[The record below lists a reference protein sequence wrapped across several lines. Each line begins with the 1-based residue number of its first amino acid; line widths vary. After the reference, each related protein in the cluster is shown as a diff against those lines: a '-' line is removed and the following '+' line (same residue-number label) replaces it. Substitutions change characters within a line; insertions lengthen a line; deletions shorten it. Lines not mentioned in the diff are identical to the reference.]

1 MKARID
7 DDDATIG
14 EWIELTDE
22 AAFAIEDLDE
32 IDPWAG
38 ERFLRD
44 DETRARWKDDHS
56 LLVTDKGPSSVVID
70 DGGARAK
77 RLIGLVLGEDHEA
90 AVDATGHC
98 ESRDGEH
105 NQHAVSRRRPG
116 HPDGPSARLA
126 SVATPRIRSMSRLF
140 ETSSLISSI
149 FSTSSRSP
157 GTMTSVPGPTRSS
170 MWPGSIAPIATPSMT
185 RSRSGL
191 GCSVSP

>member
-70 DGGARAK
+70 DGGGAR
-77 RLIGLVLGEDHEA
+77 
-90 AVDATGHC
+90 
-98 ESRDGEH
+98 
-105 NQHAVSRRRPG
+105 
-116 HPDGPSARLA
+116 SA
-126 SVATPRIRSMSRLF
+126 
-140 ETSSLISSI
+140 
-149 FSTSSRSP
+149 
-157 GTMTSVPGPTRSS
+157 
-170 MWPGSIAPIATPSMT
+170 
-185 RSRSGL
+185 
-191 GCSVSP
+191 